1 MDNYLNVTLPS
12 GNGRNSGFKEPSV
25 HSIRAKFEI
34 VLQDSIYEPNT
45 IMNKTQMGFHKDVGF
60 NKIDLD
66 RS

>member
-25 HSIRAKFEI
+25 HSSFKTAYT
-34 VLQDSIYEPNT
+34 SPNT